1 MCAKSMTRSGGGT
14 ILGAAWVAILLSAST
29 AMASPLD
36 LFGFG
41 GRSPGMAGTGV
52 ALSTGYDSVYLN
64 PAGLADVCCKRLT
77 LGGVYGDFALT
88 LGDQDTGTEAATGVV
103 FGGALPVPLGGSMR
117 DRVGF
122 ALGLYIPTAAIN
134 RARAAMPGDPTFAL
148 LESRSQVV
156 GLQTAIGVKINQ
168 RWRAGIGM
176 LALAALRGGI
186 DVTTDAAGRFTSKS
200 EEELISYFTPILG
213 GRYLMPERNLQLGLT
228 FRGVSRSDYD
238 LEVTNTLGE
247 SLPLTIPTIKI
258 AGASQYDP
266 LTLAFEGAWQARP
279 DLVLVGQLAYQRWS
293 AFPLPT
299 QNPVAA
305 TAAQES
311 PGFHDIVVPRIA
323 AEWIAFG
330 GADMSLSLRGGYWF
344 AMSPAPEM
352 DGQQS
357 LLDNHRHVLAAGVGF
372 DWPAGAL
379 PLHIDLWFQG
389 HLLAP
394 RRHTKELGQYQPG
407 DVVPFYIVDTSG
419 HVLVGGLTVGLDL

>member
-1 MCAKSMTRSGGGT
+1 MRAKSTPRSWGGT
-14 ILGAAWVAILLSAST
+14 YLGAACVAILLSAGT

-36 LFGFG
+36 LFGYG

-77 LGGVYGDFALT
+77 IGAVYGDFALA
-88 LGDQDTGTEAATGVV
+88 LDDQDTGTEAATGMV
-103 FGGALPVPLGGSMR
+103 FGGALPIPLGGSMR

-134 RARAAMPGDPTFAL
+134 RARAPMPGEPTFAL
-148 LESRSQVV
+148 LESRSHVV
-156 GLQTAIGVKINQ
+156 GLQTAVGVKINR

-186 DVTTDAAGRFTSKS
+186 DVTTDAAGRFTSRS
-200 EEELISYFTPILG
+200 EEELVSYFTPILG
-213 GRYLMPERNLQLGLT
+213 GRYLMPERKLQLGLT

-266 LTLAFEGAWQARP
+266 LTLAFEAAWRLRP
-279 DLVLVGQLAYQRWS
+279 GLSLVGQLAYQRWS

-305 TAAQES
+305 SEPQES
-311 PGFHDIVVPRIA
+311 PGFHDIVVPRVA
-323 AEWIAFG
+323 AEWTLSSS
-330 GADMSLSLRGGYWF
+330 ADMSLTLRGGYWF

-357 LLDNHRHVLAAGVGF
+357 LLDNHRHVLSAGIGF
-372 DWPAGAL
+372 DWPGGLL
-379 PLHIDLWFQG
+379 PLHVDIWAQG

-394 RRHTKELGQYQPG
+394 RRHTKNLDQYEPG
-407 DVVPFYIVDTSG
+407 EVVPFYIVDSSG